1 MAFAH
6 PNFERRVLR
15 QVPDRDE
22 IALMLGARVSV
33 WRRYSILMRA
43 CSYRVCWRAISG
55 KKLIWLFGPARAIAR
70 GWRVMTDVV

>member
-6 PNFERRVLR
+6 PDFERRVLW

-33 WRRYSILMRA
+33 WRR
-43 CSYRVCWRAISG
+43 
-55 KKLIWLFGPARAIAR
+55 
-70 GWRVMTDVV
+70 